1 MSQIFISYR
10 REDSA
15 GYAGRLRESL
25 ERRLGKGAVF
35 RDVDALEP
43 GQDFVDT
50 IAIRLR
56 DANACLVLIGRE
68 WLDAE
73 DASGRRRLEQQ
84 NDYVRLEIAT
94 ALAQPQMRVVPVLV
108 EGTRMPSTEEL
119 PETIQGLARRQAV
132 SLRDESWDTDVTR
145 FVSALDR
152 RSWVQRYRLAL
163 AATAAVVVVGALVL
177 AQFFRSP
184 ASPDTETTTSM
195 VPAQPVPAPAEPVTS
210 PSTTGVDP
218 VNTPVTRGGP
228 QEPPRTASPTAAPSP
243 TGVARGTARPPA
255 ATTTGRTAQPAGP
268 DSGRTAR
275 PAGPDSGRLGRAS
288 VQPTINPTIA
298 ASAPSSV
305 ADAPGEAPAR
315 RVPPGEGDDVA
326 TRPAVAPTPAAPA
339 ATGAP
344 AVIIPPPA
352 RIAPAALV
360 RQAIAAYERAAEALE
375 FEGVKRIWPAAP
387 DALRNSYRNLRS
399 QSVDLDCAEPAIT
412 SDTATISCKEQI
424 RSVGAGGITL
434 PVATNTAMFSLRR
447 NGDAWEI
454 SRITRQRR

>member
-94 ALAQPQMRVVPVLV
+94 ALEQPQMRVVPVLV
-108 EGTRMPSTEEL
+108 EGTRMPATEQL

-132 SLRDESWDTDVTR
+132 SLRDESWDEDVKR
-145 FVSALDR
+145 FVIALDR
-152 RSWVQRYRLAL
+152 RSWLQRYRVAL
-163 AATAAVVVVGALVL
+163 AASTVVLVAALVF
-177 AQFFRSP
+177 AQFFRSQVPP
-184 ASPDTETTTSM
+184 AAETTTNAA
-195 VPAQPVPAPAEPVTS
+195 PAQPVPAPVEPATP
-210 PSTTGVDP
+210 PSTTAGGPADAPLRREGPQDQDP
-218 VNTPVTRGGP
+218 LSGASRNVVARGGP
-228 QEPPRTASPTAAPSP
+228 VSSSP
-243 TGVARGTARPPA
+243 
-255 ATTTGRTAQPAGP
+255 ATPLA
-268 DSGRTAR
+268 GRTAR
-275 PAGPDSGRLGRAS
+275 PAGTATGRAER
-288 VQPTINPTIA
+288 
-298 ASAPSSV
+298 ASAP
-305 ADAPGEAPAR
+305 PGVNP
-315 RVPPGEGDDVA
+315 DVA
-326 TRPAVAPTPAAPA
+326 SAPRPTDVDSGTVAQPRPALPNDGDVITRPPTATTAPLPA
-339 ATGAP
+339 ATP
-344 AVIIPPPA
+344 PVAVIPTRPPA
-352 RIAPAALV
+352 ITPAALV
-360 RQAIAAYERAAEALE
+360 RQTVAEYERAAEALQ

-387 DALRNSYRNLRS
+387 EALRNSYRNLRS

-412 SDTATISCKEQI
+412 SDTATISCSEQI

-434 PVATNTAMFSLRR
+434 PTATNTAMFSLRR

>member
-43 GQDFVDT
+43 GQDFVD
-50 IAIRLR
+50 IIGIRLR
-56 DANACLVLIGRE
+56 DASACLVLIGRE

-73 DASGRRRLEQQ
+73 DASGRRRLAQQ

-94 ALAQPQMRVVPVLV
+94 ALEQPKMRVIPVLV
-108 EGTRMPSTEEL
+108 EGTRMPATEEL

-132 SLRDESWDTDVTR
+132 SLRDESWDTDVKR
-145 FVSALDR
+145 FVTALDR

-163 AATAAVVVVGALVL
+163 AASAAVVVVGALAV
-177 AQFFRSP
+177 AQFVGPQVSPDADTTTNVPSTEPVAAPVTAP
-184 ASPDTETTTSM
+184 AST
-195 VPAQPVPAPAEPVTS
+195 
-210 PSTTGVDP
+210 STTVGGPSD
-218 VNTPVTRGGP
+218 TPLTRGGP
-228 QEPPRTASPTAAPSP
+228 QEPPTAAPSSS
-243 TGVARGTARPPA
+243 VARGTPARPPA
-255 ATTTGRTAQPAGP
+255 PTTTGRTAQPVRP
-268 DSGRTAR
+268 DGGRT
-275 PAGPDSGRLGRAS
+275 GRAS
-288 VQPTINPTIA
+288 VQPTINPSIA
-298 ASAPSSV
+298 STAPPSV
-305 ADAPGEAPAR
+305 ADNPGVAPLRPVR
-315 RVPPGEGDDVA
+315 PNDDDVV
-326 TRPAVAPTPAAPA
+326 TRPSATPTPTPPAAAGAPPAVVIPPKPPAITPAA
-339 ATGAP
+339 
-344 AVIIPPPA
+344 
-352 RIAPAALV
+352 RV
-360 RQAIAAYERAAEALE
+360 RQTIDVYERAAEALE

-399 QSVDLDCAEPAIT
+399 QSVDLDCAEPDI
-412 SDTATISCKEQI
+412 SGDTATISCKEQI

>member
-43 GQDFVDT
+43 GQDFVD
-50 IAIRLR
+50 IIGIRLR
-56 DANACLVLIGRE
+56 DASACLVLIGRE

-73 DASGRRRLEQQ
+73 DASGRRRLALQ

-94 ALAQPQMRVVPVLV
+94 ALEQPKMRVIPVLV
-108 EGTRMPSTEEL
+108 EGTRMPATEEL

-132 SLRDESWDTDVTR
+132 SLRDESWDEDVKR
-145 FVSALDR
+145 FVTALDR
-152 RSWVQRYRLAL
+152 RSWVERYRLAL
-163 AATAAVVVVGALVL
+163 AASTAVVVVGALAV
-177 AQFFRSP
+177 AQFVGPQVSPDAETTTNVPSTEPVAAP
-184 ASPDTETTTSM
+184 ASPPTS
-195 VPAQPVPAPAEPVTS
+195 S
-210 PSTTGVDP
+210 STTVSSPTD
-218 VNTPVTRGGP
+218 TPLTRGGP
-228 QEPPRTASPTAAPSP
+228 QELAPAAPSSS
-243 TGVARGTARPPA
+243 VARGTPARPQAP
-255 ATTTGRTAQPAGP
+255 TTTGRTARPVGS
-268 DSGRTAR
+268 DIGRT
-275 PAGPDSGRLGRAS
+275 GRGS

-298 ASAPSSV
+298 STATPSV
-305 ADAPGEAPAR
+305 ADNPGVAPLRPVR
-315 RVPPGEGDDVA
+315 PSDDDVV
-326 TRPAVAPTPAAPA
+326 TRPSATPTPTPPAAAGPPPAVVIPPKPPAITPAA
-339 ATGAP
+339 
-344 AVIIPPPA
+344 
-352 RIAPAALV
+352 RV
-360 RQAIAAYERAAEALE
+360 RQTIDVYERAAEALE

-399 QSVDLDCAEPAIT
+399 QSVDLDCAEPDI
-412 SDTATISCKEQI
+412 SGDTATISCKEQI

>member
-56 DANACLVLIGRE
+56 DASACLVLIGRE

-73 DASGRRRLEQQ
+73 DASGRRRLTQQ
-84 NDYVRLEIAT
+84 HDYVRLEIAT
-94 ALAQPQMRVVPVLV
+94 ALEQPKMRVIPVLV
-108 EGTRMPSTEEL
+108 EGTRMPATEEL

-132 SLRDESWDTDVTR
+132 SLRDESWDEDVKR
-145 FVSALDR
+145 FVTALDR
-152 RSWVQRYRLAL
+152 RSWIQRYRLAL
-163 AATAAVVVVGALVL
+163 AASAAVVVVGALAV
-177 AQFFRSP
+177 AQFVGPQVSP
-184 ASPDTETTTSM
+184 VAETTTNVRSTE
-195 VPAQPVPAPAEPVTS
+195 PVAAPAAPSTS
-210 PSTTGVDP
+210 PSTTAGRPEDALLKREGPQDQEPLTGAPRNV
-218 VNTPVTRGGP
+218 VARGGP
-228 QEPPRTASPTAAPSP
+228 ASSPATPLAGRAAQPPRTGSGRTGGASTPPSINP
-243 TGVARGTARPPA
+243 TGQSSVPASSIANDLGVVSPPTPVRRNDDVVTRQPAAATATPPA
-255 ATTTGRTAQPAGP
+255 A
-268 DSGRTAR
+268 
-275 PAGPDSGRLGRAS
+275 
-288 VQPTINPTIA
+288 A
-298 ASAPSSV
+298 AAP
-305 ADAPGEAPAR
+305 
-315 RVPPGEGDDVA
+315 
-326 TRPAVAPTPAAPA
+326 PAVVIPPKPAAI
-339 ATGAP
+339 T
-344 AVIIPPPA
+344 
-352 RIAPAALV
+352 PAALV
-360 RQAIAAYERAAEALE
+360 RQTIAVYERAAEALE

-399 QSVDLDCAEPAIT
+399 QSVDLDCADPDI
-412 SDTATISCKEQI
+412 SGDTATISCKQQI

-434 PVATNTAMFSLRR
+434 PVATNTAMFSMRR

>member
-35 RDVDALEP
+35 RDVDALQP

-56 DANACLVLIGRE
+56 DASACLVLIGRE

-73 DASGRRRLEQQ
+73 DSSGRRRLEQE

-94 ALAQPQMRVVPVLV
+94 ALGQPHMRVVPVLV
-108 EGTRMPSTEEL
+108 EGTRMPATEEL
-119 PETIQGLARRQAV
+119 PETLQALARRQAV
-132 SLRDESWDTDVTR
+132 SLRDESWDEDVKR
-145 FVSALDR
+145 FVTALDR

-163 AATAAVVVVGALVL
+163 AASAAAVLVALVL
-177 AQFFRSP
+177 TQYFSSQI
-184 ASPDTETTTSM
+184 SPDTGTATS
-195 VPAQPVPAPAEPVTS
+195 VAPPEPLAAPAAPATS
-210 PSTTGVDP
+210 PSTVTGPADP
-218 VNTPVTRGGP
+218 PLRREGPQDPDPLPGASRNVVARGGP
-228 QEPPRTASPTAAPSP
+228 SSPTSS
-243 TGVARGTARPPA
+243 
-255 ATTTGRTAQPAGP
+255 TTPLAGRTAQPAGAG
-268 DSGRTAR
+268 SGRTGRVSVPPSVSPDVASTAR
-275 PAGPDSGRLGRAS
+275 PTVVDSVTVTQPRPANDGDVVTRPPATSAAAPPAAAPPVVVIPPR
-288 VQPTINPTIA
+288 PTIT
-298 ASAPSSV
+298 
-305 ADAPGEAPAR
+305 
-315 RVPPGEGDDVA
+315 
-326 TRPAVAPTPAAPA
+326 
-339 ATGAP
+339 
-344 AVIIPPPA
+344 
-352 RIAPAALV
+352 PAALV
-360 RQAIAAYERAAEALE
+360 RQTIAEYERAAEALE

-399 QSVDLDCAEPAIT
+399 QSVDLDCAEAAIA

-434 PVATNTAMFSLRR
+434 PVATNTATFSLRR

-454 SRITRQRR
+454 SRISRQPR

>member
-50 IAIRLR
+50 IAVRLR
-56 DANACLVLIGRE
+56 DAKACLVLIGRE

-73 DASGRRRLEQQ
+73 DASGRRRLAQQ

-94 ALAQPQMRVVPVLV
+94 ALEQPNMRVIPVLV
-108 EGTRMPSTEEL
+108 EGTRMPATEEL

-132 SLRDESWDTDVTR
+132 SLRDESWDTDVQR
-145 FVSALDR
+145 FVSALDK
-152 RSWVQRYRLAL
+152 RSWLERYRLAL
-163 AATAAVVVVGALVL
+163 AASAAALVVALVL
-177 AQFFRSP
+177 AQFLRSQVSLDTT
-184 ASPDTETTTSM
+184 AS
-195 VPAQPVPAPAEPVTS
+195 VAPAQPVSAPAAPPTS
-210 PSTTGVDP
+210 PSTTGGDP
-218 VNTPVTRGGP
+218 ADAAAARGGP
-228 QEPPRTASPTAAPSP
+228 QELPTAAPSSS
-243 TGVARGTARPPA
+243 VARGTPARPSA
-255 ATTTGRTAQPAGP
+255 TTTTGRTTRPAGP
-268 DSGRTAR
+268 DSGRT
-275 PAGPDSGRLGRAS
+275 GRAS
-288 VQPTINPTIA
+288 VQPTINPTVP
-298 ASAPSSV
+298 STAPLSGVNDPGV
-305 ADAPGEAPAR
+305 APPT
-315 RVPPGEGDDVA
+315 RVPPGDGDVA
-326 TRPAVAPTPAAPA
+326 TRPAAGPTLAAPA
-339 ATGAP
+339 ATNAP
-344 AVIIPPPA
+344 AVVIPPAPRITPA
-352 RIAPAALV
+352 TLV
-360 RQAIAAYERAAEALE
+360 LQAIAAYERAAEALDVD
-375 FEGVKRIWPAAP
+375 GVKRIWPAAP

-399 QSVDLDCAEPAIT
+399 QSVDLDCSEPAIT

-454 SRITRQRR
+454 SRISRQRR

>member
-108 EGTRMPSTEEL
+108 EGTRMPATEEL

-163 AATAAVVVVGALVL
+163 ATSAAVVVVGALVL

-184 ASPDTETTTSM
+184 ASPDTQTTTS
-195 VPAQPVPAPAEPVTS
+195 VASAQPVPAPAEPVTS

-218 VNTPVTRGGP
+218 ANTPVTRGGP
-228 QEPPRTASPTAAPSP
+228 QEPPTTAPTTAAPPP
-243 TGVARGTARPPA
+243 TRVARGTPARSPA
-255 ATTTGRTAQPAGP
+255 AMTTGRTAQPVGA
-268 DSGRTAR
+268 DSGRI
-275 PAGPDSGRLGRAS
+275 GRAS

-298 ASAPSSV
+298 STATPSV
-305 ADAPGEAPAR
+305 ADNPGVAPLRPVR
-315 RVPPGEGDDVA
+315 PNDDDVV
-326 TRPAVAPTPAAPA
+326 TRPSATPTLTPPAAA
-339 ATGAP
+339 AAPP
-344 AVIIPPPA
+344 AVVIPPKPPA
-352 RIAPAALV
+352 ITPAALV
-360 RQAIAAYERAAEALE
+360 RQTIAVYERAAEALE

-399 QSVDLDCAEPAIT
+399 QSVDLDCAEPDISGDA
-412 SDTATISCKEQI
+412 ATISCKEQI